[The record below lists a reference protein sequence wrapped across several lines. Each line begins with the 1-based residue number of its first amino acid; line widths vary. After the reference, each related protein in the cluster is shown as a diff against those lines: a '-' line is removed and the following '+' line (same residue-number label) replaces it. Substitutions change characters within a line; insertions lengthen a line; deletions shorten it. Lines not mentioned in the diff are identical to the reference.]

1 VSAAH
6 AESAP
11 AALAGRRVRPWLLVA
26 PATALL
32 AWGGNHFTPLLLMY
46 RQVDGYS
53 SVEVDLF
60 LAFYI
65 LGLVPGFLIGGPL
78 ADRNGRKRVMVAGIA
93 MSALG
98 SAVLAAGAASPFWLC
113 AGRLVVGVSVAVAM
127 VAGTSWIE
135 ELSQEPYDV
144 GAGASGARRASLAL
158 TAGFGIGAG
167 VSGALAQWA
176 PAPTVLPYVVQ
187 VALLL
192 AAAIPLAWAPETRG
206 GAAASDTA
214 RDLGAVRGT
223 GADSRSAGRNAGAAP
238 GTAVPGEIPLAAPES
253 LGATL
258 RALAHD
264 LRVPRHARA
273 RFLRVVVPS
282 APWAFGALAIAYVVS
297 PALVGA
303 KVGAD
308 RVAFATLLT
317 VVALGT
323 GALIQPL
330 VGRIAT
336 ITGNRQL
343 ILGLGLTFLG
353 IALCA
358 VEAAILSPVLAVVV
372 AIVMGLG
379 YGISIVSGL
388 TEVQRMAGPDDLA
401 GLTGIYCS
409 LTYVGFLLPV
419 ILATL
424 AGSVSYVTLLIIVAA
439 LCLLCAITA
448 GWNIRARRAPEP
460 DPAPA

>member
-1 VSAAH
+1 
-6 AESAP
+6 
-11 AALAGRRVRPWLLVA
+11 
-26 PATALL
+26 
-32 AWGGNHFTPLLLMY
+32 MY

-65 LGLVPGFLIGGPL
+65 AGLVPGFLVGGPL
-78 ADRNGRKRVMVAGIA
+78 ADRGGRKRVMLAGIA

-98 SAVLAAGAASPFWLC
+98 SAVLAAGAASAVWLC

-127 VAGTSWIE
+127 VAGTAWIE
-135 ELSQEPYDV
+135 ELSRSPWDASP
-144 GAGASGARRASLAL
+144 GGTSGARRASLAL

-167 VSGALAQWA
+167 VSGVLAQWA

-187 VALLL
+187 IGLL
-192 AAAIPLAWAPETRG
+192 AAAALPLAWAPETRG
-206 GAAASDTA
+206 AATAATDTA
-214 RDLGAVRGT
+214 GAP
-223 GADSRSAGRNAGAAP
+223 AP
-238 GTAVPGEIPLAAPES
+238 GAPAATPATGS

-258 RALAHD
+258 RALARD
-264 LRVPRHARA
+264 LRVPRASRA

-282 APWAFGALAIAYVVS
+282 APWAFGALAIAYVVT
-297 PALVGA
+297 PALVGS

-323 GALIQPL
+323 GALTQPL
-330 VGRIAT
+330 VARIAEL
-336 ITGNRQL
+336 TGGRQL
-343 ILGLGLTFLG
+343 VLGLALTFLG
-353 IALCA
+353 VALCA
-358 VEAAILSPVLAVVV
+358 LEAAVLSPALAVVI
-372 AIVMGLG
+372 AIVMGVG

-388 TEVQRMAGPDDLA
+388 VEVQRMAGPDDLA

-419 ILATL
+419 VLAAL
-424 AGSVSYVTLLIIVAA
+424 AGTASYVALLIVVAA
-439 LCLLCAITA
+439 VCLGCAVTA
-448 GWNIRARRAPEP
+448 GWNLGGAMCAKISR
-460 DPAPA
+460 

>member
-1 VSAAH
+1 MTT
-6 AESAP
+6 
-11 AALAGRRVRPWLLVA
+11 RVKPWLLVA

-98 SAVLAAGAASPFWLC
+98 SAVLAAGAASAIWLC

-135 ELSQEPYDV
+135 ELSQEPYDS

-192 AAAIPLAWAPETRG
+192 AAVVPLAWAPETRRAVAG
-206 GAAASDTA
+206 VAA
-214 RDLGAVRGT
+214 
-223 GADSRSAGRNAGAAP
+223 NAGAAP
-238 GTAVPGEIPLAAPES
+238 GTAVPGTIAVAAPES

-258 RALAHD
+258 RGLADD
-264 LRVPRHARA
+264 LRIPRHARA
-273 RFLRVVVPS
+273 RFLRVIVPS
-282 APWAFGALAIAYVVS
+282 APWAFGALAIAYVVT
-297 PALVGA
+297 PALVGS

-323 GALIQPL
+323 GALVQPL
-330 VGRIAT
+330 VARIAEA
-336 ITGNRQL
+336 TGGRQL
-343 ILGLGLTFLG
+343 VLGLGLTFIG
-353 IALCA
+353 VALCA
-358 VEAAILSPVLAVVV
+358 VEAAILSPALAVVI

-388 TEVQRMAGPDDLA
+388 TEIQQMAGPDDLA

-424 AGSVSYVTLLIIVAA
+424 AGSASYVTLLIVVAA
-439 LCLLCAITA
+439 ICLLCTLTA
-448 GWNIRARRAPEP
+448 GWNLRARRGAEP
-460 DPAPA
+460 DPLPA

>member
-1 VSAAH
+1 MSAAR
-6 AESAP
+6 AESALP
-11 AALAGRRVRPWLLVA
+11 AVSTRSVKPWLLVA

-78 ADRNGRKRVMVAGIA
+78 ADRNGRKRVMVAGIV

-98 SAVLAAGAASPFWLC
+98 SAILAAGAASAYWLC

-135 ELSQEPYDV
+135 ELSQAPYDA

-167 VSGALAQWA
+167 VSGVLAQWA
-176 PAPTVLPYVVQ
+176 PAPTVLPYLVQ

-192 AAAIPLAWAPETRG
+192 VAAVPLAWAPETRG
-206 GAAASDTA
+206 AVAAA
-214 RDLGAVRGT
+214 
-223 GADSRSAGRNAGAAP
+223 AGATVQP
-238 GTAVPGEIPLAAPES
+238 NSI
-253 LGATL
+253 GATL
-258 RALAHD
+258 RALARD
-264 LRVPRHARA
+264 LRIPRDARR
-273 RFLRVVVPS
+273 RFLRVIVPS
-282 APWAFGALAIAYVVS
+282 APWAFGALAIAYVVV
-297 PALVGA
+297 PALVGSR
-303 KVGAD
+303 VGGD
-308 RVAFATLLT
+308 EVAFATLLT

-323 GALIQPL
+323 GALTQPL
-330 VGRIAT
+330 VGRIAV
-336 ITGNRQL
+336 ITGGRQL
-343 ILGLGLTFLG
+343 VLGLGLTFVG
-353 IALCA
+353 VVLCA
-358 VEAAILSPVLAVVV
+358 VEAAVLSPALAVVIAV
-372 AIVMGLG
+372 VMGLG

-388 TEVQRMAGPDDLA
+388 TEVQQMAGPDDLA

-419 ILATL
+419 VLASL
-424 AGSVSYVTLLIIVAA
+424 AGGASYVTLLLIVAA
-439 LCLLCAITA
+439 ICLACALTA
-448 GWNIRARRAPEP
+448 GWNLRAR
-460 DPAPA
+460 PATEADAALAGARGAF